1 MLKRRMT
8 SLPLLGLILLLFA
21 ASPSHAIVG
30 TFVGGDAGEGLD
42 LDGTFNY
49 AVNVQGPGGFT
60 IRDATFTAD
69 NAPGITRNA
78 GNSQI
83 ANWATPNLGASANDN
98 NLETVMQSI
107 RHHGQPAGGFI
118 GFDVAG
124 LTAGQEYKVQ
134 MLFTESCCNT
144 RNFDVLVDGVIAAND
159 FNPSAVQGATTN
171 TPTNGAVV
179 TETFF
184 AGSASANL
192 FLEGRNQPAGDRN
205 PILSGFTVEELDRTN
220 VALGKSVVASSTFNG
235 TFVGNNITDGNTNDA
250 QGNQWLGAQ
259 GVQQANLVIDLDGEF
274 DLTQLRLL
282 NTGNAQFLDRSTGE
296 FSIDAAGTDG
306 IFSNVVGPMVLQ
318 ANSEGFFEINVD
330 LSRIQFLRYNM
341 LSIADPP
348 GGIAGAA
355 GGGLNE
361 IQAIGTAF
369 VPEPTTALLGLLGL
383 AGLARRRRNVIHA

>member
-1 MLKRRMT
+1 M
-8 SLPLLGLILLLFA
+8 GLMLLLFA

-30 TFVGGDAGEGLD
+30 TFVGGDAGDGLD
-42 LDGTFNY
+42 LDGDFNY

-60 IRDATFTAD
+60 IRDAEFTAD

-83 ANWATPNLGASANDN
+83 PNWAAPNFGATADDN
-98 NLETVMQSI
+98 NLEIVMQSI

-118 GFDVAG
+118 GFDLAG

-134 MLFTESCCNT
+134 MLFTETCCAN
-144 RNFDVLVDGVIAAND
+144 RNFDVLVDGVIVAND
-159 FNPSAVQGATTN
+159 FNPATVQGGNTN
-171 TPTNGAVV
+171 LPTNGAVV

-184 AGSASANL
+184 AGSSSTNL

-205 PILSGFTVEELDRTN
+205 PIISGFTLEALDRSN

-235 TFVGNNITDGNTNDA
+235 TFVGDNITDGNTNDA

-259 GVQQANLVIDLDGEF
+259 NVQQANLVIDLDGEF
-274 DLTQLRLL
+274 DVTQLRLL

-306 IFSNVVGPMVLQ
+306 IFSNVIGPMVLQ
-318 ANSEGFFEINVD
+318 ANAEGFFEINVN

-348 GGIAGAA
+348 GGIVGAA

-361 IQAIGTAF
+361 LQAIGTAF

-383 AGLARRRRNVIHA
+383 AAMARRRRNAVHA